1 MNTVD
6 QPEVIPVWPHGA
18 PGTEDWTQ
26 QEKESF
32 SPPPISF
39 RNVRNVTQ
47 PTLTAFLPHPAQATG
62 TAVVVC
68 PGGAFHA
75 LAFDH
80 EGIDMARWL
89 SGRGVAAFVLKYRLV
104 ATEVDDEDFER
115 QIQATMLDRNKM
127 REITRQI
134 SPLAIA
140 DGQQAMKVVR
150 GRAAEWGID
159 PDRIGMMGF
168 SAGARVTMGVALEH
182 NVESRPNFA
191 APIYG
196 ALWEEISVPADAPPL
211 FIALANDDE
220 LVGVDPSLA
229 LYRAWRAAHHPVEL
243 HIYARGGHGFGMRKQ
258 GLTADRWIEQFG
270 EWLAVQ
276 GFMSGIQPSS
286 EEVQ

>member
-1 MNTVD
+1 MNTID
-6 QPEVIPVWPHGA
+6 QPEVIFLWPNGA

-26 QEKESF
+26 KEKESF
-32 SPPPISF
+32 SPPPIIF

-47 PTLTAFLPHPAQATG
+47 PTLTAFLPDPSQATG

-80 EGIDMARWL
+80 EGIDVARWL
-89 SGRGVAAFVLKYRLV
+89 SSRGVAAFVLKYRLL
-104 ATEVDDEDFER
+104 ATAVDDEEFER
-115 QIQATMLDRNKM
+115 QIQAAMSDRNKM

-134 SPLAIA
+134 IPPALA
-140 DGQQAMKVVR
+140 DGQQAMKAVR

-168 SAGARVTMGVALEH
+168 SAGARVTIGVVLEH
-182 NVESRPNFA
+182 DAESRPNFA

-196 ALWEEISVPADAPPL
+196 ALWEEITVPADAPPL
-211 FIALANDDE
+211 FLALANDDE
-220 LVGVDPSLA
+220 LVGVDSSLA
-229 LYRAWRAAHHPVEL
+229 LYSAWRAAGHPVEL

-258 GLTADRWIEQFG
+258 GLPADRWIDRFG
-270 EWLAVQ
+270 EWLTVQ
-276 GFMSGIQPSS
+276 GFLA
-286 EEVQ
+286 